1 MKMKNKFL
9 FIPAAALALSFNSCK
24 DEMDY
29 HEYST
34 VDKDFVEM
42 NFSNVGGFMTQLY
55 KHVEY
60 DFGNFSSGAMQASAT
75 DESEYSIGG
84 NAIEDFYN
92 GGWSA
97 ANPKPAI
104 WNNMYAGIAEANR
117 FLEDFQGLDFSELEL
132 NADYNKQMFRYENY
146 KYEARFLRAYYYFVL
161 VRTYGGVPIIDH
173 TLSPDETNTLS
184 RNTSDEVFKFIFDEL
199 DAIKDLI
206 IADYSKL
213 GDMAIGQSETG
224 RAGKIAVL
232 ALRARAGLY
241 WASPLFN
248 EDNDI
253 ERYKIAADYHKEL
266 FDECKAQGK
275 KIINKYSDLWAADN
289 FSKPTIAPELLF
301 CYRYYSGASGDNLV
315 ETNNYPVG
323 IGGGKGGNC
332 PTQNLVDAYETKN
345 GMSIDDPDNTQ
356 YDPENPYNNR
366 DPRLKMS
373 IAVNGE
379 TWPTY
384 QTNKLET
391 FYGGL
396 NAQPTA
402 GGTTTS
408 YYLKKLCNGTINLS
422 ESSTKKVAFHTY
434 LNFRMGG
441 AYLDYAECLFK
452 ATGSGTAILEG
463 HTMSAN
469 DAVFMTRNRNGVKM
483 PKFPSNL
490 SADEWWAKYQN
501 ERFVELCFEGH
512 RFWDVRRWKEGSKF
526 FKSITRMIIT
536 QDSEGNLTYTRQDV
550 PRKWDEKMNLFP
562 IPQTDIAKNP
572 NLKQNPGW

>member
-1 MKMKNKFL
+1 MKNKFL
-9 FIPAAALALSFNSCK
+9 LIPVAALMLTVSSCK
-24 DEMDY
+24 EDMDY
-29 HEYST
+29 HEYAI
-34 VDKDFVEM
+34 VDKDFVEL

-60 DFGNFSSGAMQASAT
+60 DFGNFSNGAMQASAT

-117 FLEDFQGLDFSELEL
+117 FLEDFQGLKFEELEL
-132 NADYNKQMFRYENY
+132 NPDYQKQMFRYENY
-146 KYEARFLRAYYYFVL
+146 KYEARFLRAYYYFTL
-161 VRTYGGVPIIDH
+161 VRTYGGVPLIKQ
-173 TLSPDETNTLS
+173 TMPADETNKLS
-184 RNTSDEVFKFIFDEL
+184 RNTSDEVYDYIFSEL
-199 DAIKDLI
+199 NEIKDLI
-206 IADYSKL
+206 IVDYSKL
-213 GDMAIGQSETG
+213 GDMALGESETG

-232 ALRARAGLY
+232 ALRARAALY

-248 EDNDI
+248 PNNDT

-266 FDECKAQGK
+266 LDECKEQGK

-301 CYRYYSGASGDNLV
+301 CYRYYSSASGDNLV

-323 IGGGKGGNC
+323 IDGGRGGNC

-345 GMSIDDPDNTQ
+345 GLSIKDPNNSQ
-356 YDPENPYNNR
+356 YDPNDPYKNR
-366 DPRLKMS
+366 DPRLGMS

-379 TWPTY
+379 AWPTY
-384 QTNKLET
+384 QTNKLQT

-396 NAQPTA
+396 NAQPTS

-422 ESSTKKVAFHTY
+422 ASSTKKVAFHTY

-452 ATGSGTAILEG
+452 ATGSPTAVLAG
-463 HTMSAN
+463 HEMSAN
-469 DAVFMTRNRNGVKM
+469 DAVFMVRNRNGVKM
-483 PKFPSNL
+483 PKFPETLSN
-490 SADEWWAKYQN
+490 DEWWTKYCN

-512 RFWDVRRWKEGSKF
+512 RFWDVRRWKEGSKYF
-526 FKSITRMIIT
+526 TSITRTIIN
-536 QDSEGNLTYTRQDV
+536 QDSEGNLTYFQQIV
-550 PRKWDEKMNLFP
+550 PREWDEKMNLFP
-562 IPQTDIAKNP
+562 IPQTERAKNP
-572 NLKQNPGW
+572 NLEQNPGW